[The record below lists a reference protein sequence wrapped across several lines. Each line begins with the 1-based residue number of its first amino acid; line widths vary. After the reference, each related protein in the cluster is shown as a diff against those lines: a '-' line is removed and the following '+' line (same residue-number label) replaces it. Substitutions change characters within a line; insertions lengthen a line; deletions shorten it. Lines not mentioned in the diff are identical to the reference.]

1 MGNYVGVLD
10 VCCRPCNKRG
20 DISHRDNKK
29 PLTAS
34 EMTSTFKK
42 MYESNNSNN
51 ITLESKNKMDPQL
64 YFFHDSVLIGKLTGN
79 PIDKYTIDELIVK
92 GKNNSLIYK
101 ATLKSNGEKRILKII
116 PKNKKNIQKNQSLI
130 KEIELLEQIDNPY
143 IIKLYEFY
151 DCPKVICLVNEYCN
165 GGNLNNR
172 LIIERQFTELNTAII
187 IFQILSALSFCH
199 SKNIIHRNLTLSHI
213 LINEN
218 KKDNFIHIKIIDF
231 SSSTKVI
238 KGIDM
243 GDSVG
248 NLKYTSPEVFEGK
261 YNETRDIW
269 SVGIIMYK
277 LLTGDFPFE
286 NKDILKL
293 KALIEICN
301 VDYKKYPLNIVNKEC
316 INLMKQLLK
325 KDKGR
330 ISAKDA
336 LNHNWF
342 KILNIKEKLTYL
354 SFEQIQKILNN
365 IFYFKPK
372 KILQKLCI
380 EYLTR
385 NLKNEEIDN
394 ATNLFC
400 QIDVDNDGEVEEYE
414 FIIHL
419 KEIINKLGEE
429 IEEEYLKNLFSNIDI
444 DQSGNIS
451 YSEFVSAAIDKKI
464 ILTDEYLK
472 ESFDFFD
479 KNKKGIINIDDLVV
493 VFKKFPGF
501 SIEEF
506 NEMFNEFDVDGNGEI
521 NFEEYKGIMKSILKN
536 E

>member
-10 VCCRPCNKRG
+10 VCCRPCGRKG
-20 DISHRDNKK
+20 DISYRDNKK

-34 EMTSTFKK
+34 EMTFSFKK
-42 MYESNNSNN
+42 MYESKNANN
-51 ITLESKNKMDPQL
+51 ILESKKLMDPQL
-64 YFFHDSVLIGKLTGN
+64 YFHESLLIGKLTGN

-92 GKNNSLIYK
+92 GRNNSLIYK
-101 ATLKSNGEKRILKII
+101 ATLKSNGEQRILKII
-116 PKNKKNIQKNQSLI
+116 PKNKKNLQKNQSLI
-130 KEIELLEQIDNPY
+130 NEIELLEQIDNPY

-151 DCPKVICLVNEYCN
+151 DCPKVICLVNEYCK

-172 LIIERQFTELNTAII
+172 LILERQFTEFTTAII
-187 IFQILSALSFCH
+187 IFQLLSALSFCH

-213 LINEN
+213 LIDES
-218 KKDNFIHIKIIDF
+218 KRDNYIHIKIIDF

-238 KGIDM
+238 KGVDM
-243 GDSVG
+243 GDSIG

-277 LLTGDFPFE
+277 LLTGEFPFQ

-301 VDYKKYPLNIVNKEC
+301 VDFRKYPLNTVNKEC
-316 INLMKQLLK
+316 IDLMKQLLN
-325 KDKGR
+325 KDKNR

-342 KILNIKEKLTYL
+342 KKLNIKEKLTYL
-354 SFEQIQKILNN
+354 SLEQIQKILDN

-372 KILQKLCI
+372 KTLQKLCI
-380 EYLTR
+380 EYLTH
-385 NLKNEEIDN
+385 NLKHEEIDI

-419 KEIINKLGEE
+419 KEVINKAGED
-429 IEEEYLKNLFSNIDI
+429 IEEEYLKNLFNNIDI

-451 YSEFVSAAIDKKI
+451 YSEFISAAIDKKL
-464 ILTDEYLK
+464 ILTEENLK

-479 KNKKGIINIDDLVV
+479 KNKNGIIVIDDLAV
-493 VFKKFPGF
+493 VFKKFQGF

-506 NEMFNEFDVDGNGEI
+506 NEMFNEVDVDGNGEI
-521 NFEEYKGIMKSILKN
+521 NFDEYQGIMKSILIN